1 MVILDENQGV
11 CGEEDKVSDHLS
23 DAKTI
28 IFDYKEHVVLQFI
41 TLEKEENEVLVPV
54 FKFKFVP
61 YAVACEKGK
70 KMKYTLKDLV
80 ESKDVVS

>member
-23 DAKTI
+23 AKKTI
-28 IFDYKEHVVLQFI
+28 TFDYKEHVVLQFI
-41 TLEKEENEVLVPV
+41 TLEKDDEVLVPV
-54 FKFKFVP
+54 YKFKFVP

-70 KMKYTLKDLV
+70 KLKYTLEDLV